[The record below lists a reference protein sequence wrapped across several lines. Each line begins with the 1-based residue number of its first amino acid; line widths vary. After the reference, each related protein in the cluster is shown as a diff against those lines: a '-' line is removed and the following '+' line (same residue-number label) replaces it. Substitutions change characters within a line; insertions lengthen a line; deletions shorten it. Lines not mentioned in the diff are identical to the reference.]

1 MTVMFVRAMKMLKK
15 LTTAHLQSVSKQRK
29 VSTSITRLEWK
40 RFHLKGLMKQDV
52 ALRKDK
58 QIEKQNGRQN
68 CVESQPQF

>member
-1 MTVMFVRAMKMLKK
+1 
-15 LTTAHLQSVSKQRK
+15 
-29 VSTSITRLEWK
+29 
-40 RFHLKGLMKQDV
+40 MKQDV